1 MIIDDKWGDSI
12 FHIGVL
18 VLCRNYDDTGG
29 DPISHIGVLVLCGNY
44 DDTGDPTSHIDVL
57 GTVSKVL
64 FRRGDP
70 TSHRCQQCCC
80 LVVKPSKALQTQGM
94 LNGKQKWQRVAGKRL
109 RLLVEE
115 RKCLVRPGADCIKWF
130 HQTWSGLHEDVWSDL
145 EPAA

>member
-70 TSHRCQQCCC
+70 TSHR
-80 LVVKPSKALQTQGM
+80 LSL
-94 LNGKQKWQRVAGKRL
+94 
-109 RLLVEE
+109 
-115 RKCLVRPGADCIKWF
+115 I
-130 HQTWSGLHEDVWSDL
+130 HI
-145 EPAA
+145 